1 MTEKKVMKG
10 NNVIST
16 FIAMFVVAL
25 VGGNYLGAMGTILTM
40 VVVMV
45 GMLGSATSVVKGK
58 GKKW

>member
-1 MTEKKVMKG
+1 MKG

-58 GKKW
+58 GKKWR